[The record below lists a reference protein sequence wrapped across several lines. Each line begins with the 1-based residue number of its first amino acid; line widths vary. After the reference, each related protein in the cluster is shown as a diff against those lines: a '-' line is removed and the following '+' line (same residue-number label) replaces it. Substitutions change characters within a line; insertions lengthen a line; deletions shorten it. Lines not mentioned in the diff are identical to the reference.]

1 MQFASCTSDGTETDD
16 LALVKT
22 QLKRLEHQV
31 TSLEQTVHQQR
42 VDNSNLESHVI
53 GLESQV
59 TGLKQTLRQQR
70 VDNSNLEHTVQGLK
84 VDNTNLKRDN
94 RIQLDQFKNDVDK
107 LQQDFN
113 TFKTGEL
120 RILLVTWKEIK
131 CLLSVYYAITY

>member
-1 MQFASCTSDGTETDD
+1 MQFVSCTSDGTETDD

-42 VDNSNLESHVI
+42 VDNSNLESHVT
-53 GLESQV
+53 GLE
-59 TGLKQTLRQQR
+59 QTVHQQR
-70 VDNSNLEHTVQGLK
+70 VDNINLEHTVQG
-84 VDNTNLKRDN
+84 LKRDN

-113 TFKTGEL
+113 IFKTGEL
-120 RILLVTWKEIK
+120 RILLVT
-131 CLLSVYYAITY
+131 